1 MAAPRRHPQ
10 TCVFV
15 SKCLHIPHCHALLPP
30 FSFRPPVPWA
40 ASPTTWLSTFKDSR
54 HVSWLTGDPGCLESA
69 EESAHPHCLW
79 TCFAVRLSSLRA
91 SYVGL
96 ASRVGSL
103 SPPHVE
109 WMTVQSLAGL
119 ARLAGVAVV
128 AVAGT
133 GVEVLLGEIAALDF
147 SLVAEETLGV
157 ILHKRRQCTSLF
169 MCLFS

>member
-1 MAAPRRHPQ
+1 MDLLCGP
-10 TCVFV
+10 FV
-15 SKCLHIPHCHALLPP
+15 QPEGLLC
-30 FSFRPPVPWA
+30 RPGLPC
-40 ASPTTWLSTFKDSR
+40 
-54 HVSWLTGDPGCLESA
+54 GQLES
-69 EESAHPHCLW
+69 
-79 TCFAVRLSSLRA
+79 
-91 SYVGL
+91 
-96 ASRVGSL
+96 
-103 SPPHVE
+103 PHVE